1 MADELDQVEE
11 NVRRERDEGVHR
23 VRRAL
28 QASGATECAE
38 CGDELSAA
46 RMAAAPFSSRCAE
59 CQAGWERR
67 R

>member
-11 NVRRERDEGVHR
+11 NVRRERDEGLRR
-23 VRRAL
+23 VRQAL
-28 QASGATECAE
+28 RPCGATRCAE

-46 RMAAAPFSSRCAE
+46 RMAAAPFSSRCAQ